1 MAVDRGL
8 LDRIK
13 TRGEEVLTQL
23 SAELM
28 SNPRFVGAV
37 EGALRGRDKLEQ
49 AASRAL
55 RQMHVAT
62 QGELRRAGSRIEAL
76 EREVADLRRRLR
88 PQAVRARGARTKP
101 ARTKAAPGRA
111 GSVTKTRAR
120 PKGGASAAG
129 QSGVRSR

>member
-28 SNPRFVGAV
+28 SSPRFVGAV

-76 EREVADLRRRLR
+76 EREVAQLRRQL
-88 PQAVRARGARTKP
+88 RARPGRA
-101 ARTKAAPGRA
+101 KAAPGRKA
-111 GSVTKTRAR
+111 SATKGRAR
-120 PKGGASAAG
+120 PKAGASG
-129 QSGVRSR
+129 PGKPGGRVR